1 MATFEGKLKLNLDAV
16 FGSSIDIGSLKHN
29 IDYEKSFTINSGTG
43 AAQANQVFVDQR
55 TLSASTGEDL
65 DLAGGLT
72 DAFGS
77 TITFTSIK
85 GIIVYAASGNTND
98 VLVGGASSNQFIEW
112 VSNGSDEVVVKPGGM
127 FMLYNPEA
135 DGYTVTASTG
145 DLLRFENSSSGTSV
159 TYDLILIGEI

>member
-16 FGSSIDIGSLKHN
+16 FGSSIDIGNLKHN

-55 TLSASTGEDL
+55 TLSASANEEL

-72 DAFGS
+72 DAFGTS
-77 TITFTSIK
+77 ITFTSIK

-98 VLVGGASSNQFIEW
+98 VLVGGAAANGFIEW
-112 VSNGSDEVVVKPGGM
+112 VSDTSDEIVVKPGGM
-127 FMLYNPEA
+127 FMLYNPAA

-145 DLLRFENSSSGTSV
+145 DLLRFENSSSGSSV